1 MNKKFCI
8 GTLIVC
14 FGFSNINVGW
24 ATDVVAVSP
33 VIVQPYDLQALN
45 QQVLERDRQTRDEEI
60 EITGLI
66 ADNDKLIQAT
76 LAGQQDQG
84 LSKVNQIMLNYRN
97 ALLLRD
103 QQRIAANSEQPSHY
117 YDLITLTEDVQN
129 AIGVHQDLE
138 VKRNLIEEKYQIL
151 NDLKDEMA
159 ALNDKLRGEGGQPKD
174 AIIEGFKKLA
184 QEQQDKIQM
193 LVVRLGEMDQ
203 KLAHFDE
210 MLAQKDRQ
218 IMQLRDNLARVQGE
232 VSSKD
237 EIIKELSGQ
246 QNRTQDIKISENVET
261 APIIVQPNTG
271 FYQQKHGSIAYGND
285 REVVQT
291 PAIVVQPVG
300 QNVSKNAEARF
311 IQQQAD
317 DLQAKDDTI
326 RWLKEVLA
334 VAKSKAEYFKLMS
347 RQNNVS
353 VEPLQEEVQ
362 QVKDDFALRLKDF
375 DKYQSVII
383 SLKDRVSQLSKQLV
397 QKQQQVDLLKNGAM
411 PPDDRLEL
419 ARQLI
424 DLQQQTQAL
433 LIEKSR
439 LTLQKY
445 TVFDGRLAAFENRVK
460 ALLAHNRIQAIDWQ
474 DKMDTLKNE
483 LSQKQQQVDSLKAQ
497 LEEKI
502 ANQKNQGQLEAQIQD
517 LTTQLQAEQE
527 HMARLKAQIQ
537 SSYQEASEIPA
548 LREQLVAQRDK
559 IVSLKTELENKTAE
573 SDKLTALVGD
583 YQQKLESTNSAT
595 NEQMQQLKEKQAEI
609 IVLKQDMSSLQ
620 KHIMDRNKDL
630 QSKDLSLFMVQQRMD
645 EKSEDIKALRQELAL
660 DQQRLEGM
668 PTSDEVDFLKSGLKK
683 AAVELREKEQEMAQL
698 KAAAGKYPEKLAI
711 QAKTVQNLTE
721 QLQGAQQELSK
732 NQSAQE
738 DKTKEILRLK
748 HLAQMAQQDWN
759 KEAMTLNQKLDAAEK
774 KFSQKMYD
782 RQMMALEVKL
792 KEQIQ
797 DNDKM
802 RVRLQSLQGR
812 KTVPKALQSL
822 KEQLQNAQQA
832 LSKSKQDLEDKA
844 KEIMRLHYQLGLAE
858 KKSPNKMY
866 DNQMTALEV
875 KLKEQIQDNDQMRA
889 QIRSLQE
896 QTDQQTAGVK
906 AQPQQEPSNV
916 EMTEDMETPNLSI
929 NPSMAGALQSLKEQ
943 LQNAQQEIVLLN
955 HKLSVAE
962 KKAPNKM
969 YDTQMMALEVKL
981 RDSLEEIKA
990 LKAQVNK
997 SKVQP
1002 KGDAVREKL
1011 AQALNKIQ
1019 EQGRLINTLSQKLE
1033 EVQGQEAPLPQK

>member
-24 ATDVVAVSP
+24 ATDVVAISP

-60 EITGLI
+60 EVTGLI

-84 LSKVNQIMLNYRN
+84 LAKINQTMLNYRN

-129 AIGVHQDLE
+129 TVGVHQDLE

-159 ALNDKLRGEGGQPKD
+159 TLNDKLRSENGQPKD

-210 MLAQKDRQ
+210 MLARKDQQ

-237 EIIKELSGQ
+237 EIIRELSGQ
-246 QNRTQDIKISENVET
+246 QNRTQDIKISENIET
-261 APIIVQPNTG
+261 APIIVQPTG
-271 FYQQKHGSIAYGND
+271 LYQQKYSSIVYGND
-285 REVVQT
+285 REGAQT
-291 PAIVVQPVG
+291 PTIVVQPVG
-300 QNVSKNAEARF
+300 QNLSKNAEQRL

-317 DLQAKDDTI
+317 DLQANDDTI

-347 RQNNVS
+347 QQNNVS

-383 SLKDRVSQLSKQLV
+383 SLKSRVSQLSKQV
-397 QKQQQVDLLKNGAM
+397 AQKQQQVDLLKSEKAGVL

-424 DLQQQTQAL
+424 GLQQQTQAL

-445 TVFDGRLAAFENRVK
+445 TVFDRQLTAFENKVK
-460 ALLAHNRIQAIDWQ
+460 VLLANHRIQAIDWQ
-474 DKMDTLKNE
+474 DKMDTLKND

-502 ANQKNQGQLEAQIQD
+502 ANQKNQGQLEAQIQN

-548 LREQLVAQRDK
+548 LKEQLAAQRDK

-583 YQQKLESTNSAT
+583 YQQKLESGNSAT

-609 IVLKQDMSSLQ
+609 VTLKQDMYALQ
-620 KHIMDRNKDL
+620 KHVMDRNKDL

-645 EKSEDIKALRQELAL
+645 EKAEDIKALRQELAL
-660 DQQRLEGM
+660 DEQRLQGM
-668 PTSDEVDFLKSGLKK
+668 PTSDELDFLKSGLKK
-683 AAVELREKEQEMAQL
+683 AAVELREKEQE
-698 KAAAGKYPEKLAI
+698 I
-711 QAKTVQNLTE
+711 
-721 QLQGAQQELSK
+721 
-732 NQSAQE
+732 
-738 DKTKEILRLK
+738 
-748 HLAQMAQQDWN
+748 AQMKA
-759 KEAMTLNQKLDAAEK
+759 AAEK

-802 RVRLQSLQGR
+802 RARIQFLQERKVAPKSLR
-812 KTVPKALQSL
+812 SL
-822 KEQLQNAQQA
+822 KEQLQNAQQE
-832 LSKSKQDLEDKA
+832 LSKSKQDLEDKT
-844 KEIMRLHYQLGLAE
+844 KESMRYHYLLGLAE
-858 KKSPNKMY
+858 KKSPIKMN
-866 DNQMTALEV
+866 DNQMMALEV
-875 KLKEQIQDNDQMRA
+875 KLKEQIQDNDKMHA
-889 QIRSLQE
+889 QLQSLQE
-896 QTDQQTAGVK
+896 QMDQQTSGVK
-906 AQPQQEPSNV
+906 AQPQEEPSTV
-916 EMTEDMETPNLSI
+916 EMTEDIETQS
-929 NPSMAGALQSLKEQ
+929 PSMTGALQSFKEQ
-943 LQNAQQEIVLLN
+943 LQNAQQEIVSLKQ
-955 HKLSVAE
+955 KLSVAE

-969 YDTQMMALEVKL
+969 YDT
-981 RDSLEEIKA
+981 R
-990 LKAQVNK
+990 
-997 SKVQP
+997 
-1002 KGDAVREKL
+1002 
-1011 AQALNKIQ
+1011 
-1019 EQGRLINTLSQKLE
+1019 
-1033 EVQGQEAPLPQK
+1033 